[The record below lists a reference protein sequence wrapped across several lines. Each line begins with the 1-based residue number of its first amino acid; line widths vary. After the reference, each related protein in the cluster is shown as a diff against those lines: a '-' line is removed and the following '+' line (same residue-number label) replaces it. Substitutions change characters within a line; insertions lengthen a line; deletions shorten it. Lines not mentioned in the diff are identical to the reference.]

1 MKTKTKTTQKRFRRL
16 RYRRRSKIYIHKTIT
31 ASSPFIQANVRLT
44 SNQMAMLINGFH
56 YIFPGQHRICSRK
69 SINEIIVDQY
79 QNILKVIKG
88 CLNDHHIF
96 ASDARIKHAFP
107 IFERLIH
114 DIYSKPLP
122 RRLQRRS
129 KYEYRIIRSIR
140 CLLRRRPDIVIRRTD
155 KSKVFYVGNLED
167 FDRKAMEYMT
177 KTEAYEEIT
186 NGRSPLADNY
196 RAVKTVLDYLVS
208 KNTLTKKQA
217 NKLLPNESKLELGH
231 YHGLPKP
238 HKVSLSFLIVFNL
251 IFFLQSSLEH
261 HYDQSLHR
269 SMHHRRLSR
278 NS

>member
-1 MKTKTKTTQKRFRRL
+1 MVFD
-16 RYRRRSKIYIHKTIT
+16 
-31 ASSPFIQANVRLT
+31 
-44 SNQMAMLINGFH
+44 
-56 YIFPGQHRICSRK
+56 IFFLV
-69 SINEIIVDQY
+69 NIVYVLVNLSMELFDDQY

-122 RRLQRRS
+122 LRLQRRS

-140 CLLRRRPDIVIRRTD
+140 CLLRRRPDIIIRRTD
-155 KSKVFYVGNLED
+155 KSKVLYVGKLED
-167 FDRKAMEYMT
+167 FDRKAMEYMM

-196 RAVKTVLDYLVS
+196 RTVQTLLDYLVS
-208 KNTLTKKQA
+208 KNALTRKQA
-217 NKLLPNESKLELGH
+217 NKLLPNVSKLELGH

-238 HKVSLSFLIVFNL
+238 HKVSLSFLIVFDI
-251 IFFLQSSLEH
+251 IFFCNIAWNTITTNHCIDQCTIDTNIEILKQSS
-261 HYDQSLHR
+261 YTNR
-269 SMHHRRLSR
+269 SHSG
-278 NS
+278 S